1 MTPNAVPL
9 VYATMLAAGVNHPEI
24 DAWLRAGV
32 ARYLAQDGA
41 ITLEAALGLP
51 RRGPSKA
58 MRDFWLAAAANH
70 FHGSSY
76 KRGEALLEAVQKFEG
91 RTWPS
96 WCNHKAPPAYAEA
109 LEQALFHAFKTGIS
123 IPGTAQGLMKILDN
137 QNPVSS

>member
-1 MTPNAVPL
+1 MTPGAVPL
-9 VYATMLAAGVNHPEI
+9 VYASMLAAGVNHPEI

-51 RRGPSKA
+51 RRKPTKA

-70 FHGSSY
+70 FHGSSF
-76 KRGEALLEAVQKFEG
+76 KRGKALLEAVQKFEL

-96 WCNHKAPPAYAEA
+96 WCNHKAPPAHADA
-109 LEQALFHAFKTGIS
+109 LEQALFHAFKANVGM
-123 IPGTAQGLMKILDN
+123 PGSAQGMKKILEN
-137 QNPVSS
+137 QNPVSG

>member
-1 MTPNAVPL
+1 MPL
-9 VYATMLAAGVNHPEI
+9 VYASQLAAGVNHPAI

-32 ARYLAQDGA
+32 ARYLTQNGS

-51 RRGPSKA
+51 RRRPAKA

-76 KRGEALLEAVQKFEG
+76 KRAAALSAAANKFG
-91 RTWPS
+91 LRTWPC
-96 WCNHKAPPAYAEA
+96 WCKHEAPPVSADA
-109 LEQALFHAFKTGIS
+109 LEQALFHAFKTGLRM
-123 IPGTAQGLMKILDN
+123 PGTAQGMLKILDN